1 MTLNKTSI
9 AKKMGKPEKNLHAAY
24 CQDGDGKMLLAPYQ
38 CTGCLRSFYT
48 EAELNRHLDNSTDC

>member
-9 AKKMGKPEKNLHAAY
+9 AKKMGEPEKNPHVVY
-24 CQDGDGKMLLAPYQ
+24 CQNGEGKMLLAPYQ